1 MRRLLVVLVV
11 LAHAAAVEAQ
21 TRTVTFVFQN
31 NFWLNLHQFI
41 RGEAYR
47 RSVKA
52 TPGLDPATLNDADRA
67 TWTAAVDAYA
77 DFAKRDVLFDDELRA
92 LNNALVPMRDVW
104 QLPEGVVSAAS
115 TKTLNAAAPIYRA
128 HTWPDR
134 QRDNDAW
141 IARARGLV
149 EQHGAAMSAALARA
163 YRITWPDEPVLVDA
177 VGEIGPNSAITHDGL
192 PGFAA
197 HTQAG
202 AASVRNTG
210 DAPLELL
217 FHEAAHV
224 QSVGGHIGRV
234 INEEAARQKLEAP
247 GDLWHFMMMYTSGVV
262 AKRELANAGRSYQTY
277 GERYPGMMPSVRA
290 AFERDWLPYVEGKT
304 PFEQALHDLVR
315 DAR

>member
-1 MRRLLVVLVV
+1 MRLLVVLVV
-11 LAHAAAVEAQ
+11 LAHAAIVEAQ
-21 TRTVTFVFQN
+21 PRTVTFVFQN
-31 NFWLNLHQFI
+31 KFWLNLHQFV

-52 TPGLDPATLNDADRA
+52 TPGLDPATLNDEDQA
-67 TWTAAVDAYA
+67 TWMAAVDAYV
-77 DFAKRDVLFDDELRA
+77 DFAKRDVLFDPELRA
-92 LNNALVPMRDVW
+92 LNNALVAMRDVA
-104 QLPEGVVSAAS
+104 QLPEGVVSAS
-115 TKTLNAAAPIYRA
+115 TTKTLNAAAPIYRA
-128 HTWPDR
+128 RVWPAR

-141 IARARGLV
+141 NARAKALV
-149 EQHGAAMSAALARA
+149 EEHGAAMSGALARA
-163 YRITWPDEPVLVDA
+163 YRVTWPDEPVLVDA

-202 AASVRNTG
+202 AASTRSTG

-217 FHEAAHV
+217 FHEAGHV
-224 QSVGGHIGRV
+224 QAVGGRISAM

-247 GDLWHFMMMYTSGVV
+247 ADLWHFVMTYTAGVV
-262 AKRELANAGRSYQTY
+262 AKRELAKAGRSYQTY

-290 AFERDWLPYVEGKT
+290 AFDRDWLPYLEGKT

>member
-1 MRRLLVVLVV
+1 MRLLVVLVV
-11 LAHAAAVEAQ
+11 LAHAAIVEAQ
-21 TRTVTFVFQN
+21 PRTVTFVFQN
-31 NFWLNLHQFI
+31 NFWLNLHQFV

-52 TPGLDPATLNDADRA
+52 TPGLDPATLNEADRA
-67 TWTAAVDAYA
+67 TWIAAVDAYV

-92 LNNALVPMRDVW
+92 LNNALVPMRDVV
-104 QLPEGVVSAAS
+104 QLPEGVVSAS
-115 TKTLNAAAPIYRA
+115 TTKTLNAAAPIYRA
-128 HTWPDR
+128 RVWPAR

-141 IARARGLV
+141 NARAKALV

-177 VGEIGPNSAITHDGL
+177 VGEIGPNSAITHDGVS
-192 PGFAA
+192 GFSA
-197 HTQAG
+197 HTLAS
-202 AASVRNTG
+202 AASTRSTG

-224 QSVGGHIGRV
+224 QTVGGRISRM
-234 INEEAARQKLEAP
+234 IDEEAARQKLESP

-262 AKRELANAGRSYQTY
+262 AKRELANVGRSYQTY
-277 GERYPGMMPSVRA
+277 GERYPGMMPSIRA
-290 AFERDWLPYVEGKT
+290 AFERDWLAYVEGKT

>member
-1 MRRLLVVLVV
+1 MRLLVILVV
-11 LAHAAAVEAQ
+11 LAHAAIVEAQ
-21 TRTVTFVFQN
+21 PRTVTFVFQN
-31 NFWLNLHQFI
+31 NFWLNLHQFV

-52 TPGLDPATLNDADRA
+52 TPGLDPATLNEADRA
-67 TWTAAVDAYA
+67 TWIAAVDAYV
-77 DFAKRDVLFDDELRA
+77 DFSKRDVLFDPELRA
-92 LNNALVPMRDVW
+92 LNNALVAMRDIA
-104 QLPEGVVSAAS
+104 QLPEGVVSAPT
-115 TKTLNAAAPIYRA
+115 TKTLNAVAPIYRA
-128 HTWPDR
+128 RVWPAR

-141 IARARGLV
+141 NARAKALV

-197 HTQAG
+197 HTQAS
-202 AASVRNTG
+202 AASTRSTG

-224 QSVGGHIGRV
+224 QAVGGRISAM

-247 GDLWHFMMMYTSGVV
+247 ADLWHFVMMYTPGVV
-262 AKRELANAGRSYQTY
+262 AKRELAKAGRSYQTY

-304 PFEQALHDLVR
+304 LFEPALHDLVR